1 MHITAPPIVPAP
13 ASRIGRHTRRTARRL
28 GVAAAVMAVV
38 LALLVGVAG
47 SVAVAIGI
55 VAGTNVLLV
64 GACRLLGAN
73 MHDAAEERWLRHALH
88 DLKPADLDDDDDEPD
103 LFVY

>member
-13 ASRIGRHTRRTARRL
+13 ASRFGRHTRRTARHL

-38 LALLVGVAG
+38 VALLVAFGD
-47 SVAVAIGI
+47 SVAAGIGS
-55 VAGTNVLLV
+55 VAGTNVLLI

-88 DLKPADLDDDDDEPD
+88 GLTPADVEDDEEPD
-103 LFVY
+103 LFV